1 MIIHNLIN
9 REVFSVCL
17 YFMFHA
23 INADVDQGL
32 SVADDTVPDNMI
44 RIVL

>member
-9 REVFSVCL
+9 RKVYSVCL
-17 YFMFHA
+17 NFMLHA

-32 SVADDTVPDNMI
+32 SVADDTVPDNRI